1 MADSHAQGRH
11 VAKPPRVVSATMVA
25 LVAVA
30 LVAAGVVVGAVL
42 LPQSQPSSL
51 ASTALTGMV
60 NVSSELY
67 DGSHSVG
74 AAPQVTDAQVLRS
87 AAAGTVTRS
96 GCTAGGTVTS
106 GTAPWSV
113 DGQPLVAMATSTPLW
128 RSLTSGVKGSDVS
141 GLQEELARLGY
152 GASDTGTYDAS
163 TQNVVKQFM
172 ADAGGS
178 SDGSLPVSSV
188 IWLPA
193 PEVGI
198 SSCSVNTGAPIASG
212 GELAQL
218 EGSLQALVLVNP
230 PGEGWVA
237 TYQGNTA
244 QVGADG
250 RITDAGFLGAV
261 EAGPE
266 YRFYASTGQGSL
278 SVQVSLAEPQ
288 QVLVVPPSSLV
299 VSGPGTGCLVTGSG
313 VVDVTIVSSSLG
325 QTLVAVTDG
334 PQPTEVAVAPDA
346 GTQCL

>member
-1 MADSHAQGRH
+1 MSDIGKHAVKSH
-11 VAKPPRVVSATMVA
+11 RVVSVA
-25 LVAVA
+25 MIALIAVV

-42 LPQSQPSSL
+42 LPEAQPSSV

-60 NVSSELY
+60 NVSSQQY

-74 AAPQVTDAQVLRS
+74 VSPQVTDAQVLRS
-87 AAAGTVTRS
+87 AATGIVTRS

-113 DGQPLVAMATSTPLW
+113 DGQPLAALATSTPLW

-152 GASDTGTYDAS
+152 GAPDTGTYDSA
-163 TQNVVKQFM
+163 TQSVVKQFM

-178 SDGSLPVSSV
+178 SDGSLSLSSV
-188 IWLPA
+188 VWLPA
-193 PEVGI
+193 PQVGI
-198 SSCSVNTGAPIASG
+198 SSCDVTTGDPIASG

-218 EGSLQALVLVNP
+218 EGGLQALVLANP

-237 TYQGNTA
+237 AYQGNTA
-244 QVGADG
+244 QVDADG
-250 RITDAGFLGAV
+250 RITDPAFLGAV

-266 YRFYASTGQGSL
+266 YRFFTSTGQGSL
-278 SVQVSLAEPQ
+278 QVQVSLATPQ

-325 QTLVAVTDG
+325 QTLVTVTDG
-334 PQPTEVAVAPDA
+334 PLPTAVAVAPDA